1 MEVQVP
7 SLPKKVKYDPEM
19 DLAYYIKKKKSYTC
33 FLFLN
38 KVYSGKENTG

>member
-1 MEVQVP
+1 
-7 SLPKKVKYDPEM
+7 M

-38 KVYSGKENTG
+38 KVYSGKENTGQFIQNLFEMPQ